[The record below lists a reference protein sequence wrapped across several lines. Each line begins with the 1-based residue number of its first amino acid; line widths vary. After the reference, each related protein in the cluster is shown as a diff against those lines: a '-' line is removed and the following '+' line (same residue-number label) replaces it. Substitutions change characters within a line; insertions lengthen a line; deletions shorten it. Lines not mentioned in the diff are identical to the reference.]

1 MRNKVDLNQQDVDDD
16 LEIFYNSNKL
26 VEPSLQENVQNSAE
40 NTC

>member
-1 MRNKVDLNQQDVDDD
+1 MRDKVDFNQQDVDDD
-16 LEIFYNSNKL
+16 LEIFQNSNKL